1 MFSKDLHTYF
11 STETLQTG
19 RKYSKLR
26 GKEEGTAHMNAS
38 SNRAEKRKLTFWGEK
53 ERLSVVMC
61 DSLGGRGK
69 ATTNE
74 ATQKNQKQMSAR

>member
-38 SNRAEKRKLTFWGEK
+38 SNRAEKRKLTF
-53 ERLSVVMC
+53 
-61 DSLGGRGK
+61 
-69 ATTNE
+69 
-74 ATQKNQKQMSAR
+74 